1 MFFRR
6 NKEPEVV
13 TLTVANTME
22 EAEAFMNLLAE
33 NGIKSV
39 ARDRAGE
46 EDLMIVSSGSASHGT
61 GILIRAEDAERAAQ
75 IFMENMPSEEDYEE
89 LTDEELEELA
99 MSMEEI
105 TGLEE
110 EEPDESDRK
119 VREWM
124 NS

>member
-13 TLTVANTME
+13 TFTVANSME
-22 EAEAFMNLLAE
+22 EAEAVMELLAE
-33 NGIKSV
+33 NGIRSV
-39 ARDRAGE
+39 VRDRASE
-46 EDLMIVSSGSASHGT
+46 EDLMIVSSGSAAR
-61 GILIRAEDAERAAQ
+61 GIGIVIRAEDAERAAQ
-75 IFMENMPSEEDYEE
+75 VLMENMPSEEESEE

-105 TGLEE
+105 TGLED

-124 NS
+124 NR